1 MRILKKTLAVMALS
15 VIAVS
20 AFAQQV
26 PFRTTSITDTN
37 QPSFY
42 FTKDGVADAVIVV
55 EKDVK
60 KGYHYAADQLAKY
73 NAVKFFDSRLITFA
87 VLFYY

>member
-60 KGYHYAADQLAKY
+60 KGDRKS
-73 NAVKFFDSRLITFA
+73 V
-87 VLFYY
+87 V